1 MTGLAR
7 VRDVAVV
14 GAGIAALAAA
24 IAFRRGLPDARVML
38 FSGADA
44 GPDYPGAAAAFLH
57 RFHRLVGLDEGLFRR
72 RAGAVTVGES
82 DFQRGELAPLR
93 FIPVEEL
100 PYVDGA
106 ALHQLWLR
114 RSAEG
119 SGPGWNEVARRAAA
133 RAGVDGLG
141 VRFDGAAYQ
150 ALLAEMAT
158 SIGVE
163 LRPEAPEA
171 ASLTAEF
178 DLVISAERD
187 AADRAELH
195 GVPGTFAWTVGKP
208 GAESSA
214 VERIRLGAGEATW
227 STPAWQA
234 EARWAADSATAGR
247 VVQAMDGKLLR
258 VGRAA
263 VQCETFDGQPLAV
276 ALAGIVRALEL
287 LPRPG
292 GSGREAA
299 EYNRRSAIVHDFLLD
314 WAAARWGLAGSV
326 PSGLAALRTQFSERG
341 RIPFRDEDPLPP
353 GHWISWFLAN
363 GTLPRQADLT
373 AMAMSEERLSEVFRG
388 V

>member
-1 MTGLAR
+1 MADPSHGDEEHHQAGR
-7 VRDVAVV
+7 SGEEGV
-14 GAGIAALAAA
+14 GAVSLVDRCGGDRRQPQGSRPPHGRSKRQAANDAAKA
-24 IAFRRGLPDARVML
+24 
-38 FSGADA
+38 
-44 GPDYPGAAAAFLH
+44 
-57 RFHRLVGLDEGLFRR
+57 
-72 RAGAVTVGES
+72 
-82 DFQRGELAPLR
+82 
-93 FIPVEEL
+93 
-100 PYVDGA
+100 
-106 ALHQLWLR
+106 
-114 RSAEG
+114 
-119 SGPGWNEVARRAAA
+119 
-133 RAGVDGLG
+133 
-141 VRFDGAAYQ
+141 
-150 ALLAEMAT
+150 
-158 SIGVE
+158 
-163 LRPEAPEA
+163 
-171 ASLTAEF
+171 
-178 DLVISAERD
+178 

-195 GVPGTFAWTVGKP
+195 GVPGTFAWTVEKP
-208 GAESSA
+208 GAGSSA

-292 GSGREAA
+292 ASGREAA

-363 GTLPRQADLT
+363 GTRPRQADLT